1 MTNQSAP
8 LIDPLLPPQW
18 DEAALDALGAF
29 PKSLQFVLDRWRE
42 GGVDARGMHALG
54 TLAHYPA
61 LTKAF
66 MTLNAH
72 VAGNSTL
79 PVRQRELAI
88 LRISWLR
95 RQEYEFVQHI
105 ILGRRAGV
113 TDEELRR
120 LEIGADAA
128 GWSTEEQML
137 LRAVDELHADARIAR
152 ETFLTMKQHFEIKQ
166 LLDLIFLVGC
176 YDTLGMALNSFEVQL
191 EPGVTPLDPTVRARM
206 FAPR

>member
-18 DEAALDALGAF
+18 DETALDALGAF
-29 PKSLQFVLDRWRE
+29 PKSLQFVLDRWRA

-54 TLAHYPA
+54 TLVHYPA

-113 TDEELRR
+113 TDEELLR
-120 LEIGADAA
+120 LETGADAA
-128 GWSTEEQML
+128 GWSLEDQML
-137 LRAVDELHADARIAR
+137 LRAVEELHADARIAR
-152 ETFLTMKQHFEIKQ
+152 ETFHTMTQHFEIKQ

-176 YDTLGMALNSFEVQL
+176 YDALGMALGSFDVQL
-191 EPGVTPLDPTVRARM
+191 EPGVTPLDPAIRVRM